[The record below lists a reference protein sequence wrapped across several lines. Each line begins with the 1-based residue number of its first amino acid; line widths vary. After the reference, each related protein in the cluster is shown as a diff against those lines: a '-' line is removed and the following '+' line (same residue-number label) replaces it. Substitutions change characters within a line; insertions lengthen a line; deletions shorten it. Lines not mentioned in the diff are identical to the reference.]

1 MKKGLIIAIDGPSG
15 AGKTTISKL
24 LAERLGYI
32 FLDTG
37 AMYRAVGWLAL
48 KEKIDLQD
56 ESALREL
63 CKRMTMDFKEVDGEW
78 RIIVNGHDLSK
89 DIRSP
94 EMGKVASI
102 VSAITSVRERMWKLQ
117 RDIGYKGS
125 IVMEGRDIGTVVFP
139 DADIKF
145 YLQADLRER
154 GRRRYIELKGK
165 GLDVDMEDVTE
176 EIRLRDRQDSHR
188 GIAPLRKAQ
197 DAIVLDT
204 TGKGIDEVVEFIL
217 GKIREYNEHKAKV

>member
-15 AGKTTISKL
+15 AGKTTISKI

-63 CKRMTMDFKEVDGEW
+63 CERMAMDFKEVEGEW

-94 EMGKVASI
+94 KMGKVASI
-102 VSAITSVRERMWKLQ
+102 VSAIPSVRERMWKLQ

-125 IVMEGRDIGTVVFP
+125 VVMEGRDIGTVVFP

-145 YLQADLRER
+145 YLQADPGER
-154 GRRRYIELKGK
+154 GRRRYMELKGK
-165 GLDVDMEDVTE
+165 GLDMDMEDVTE

-204 TGKGIDEVVEFIL
+204 TGKGVDEVVEAIL
-217 GKIREYNEHKAKV
+217 EKIRDYTG